1 MTTLIVADRKRWVG
15 SRHLAWDQRSSLS
28 AVWTLP
34 TRVLKGR
41 NASHEL
47 AYVTTM
53 TLAIASGGRSEAF
66 GHISASTV
74 VTMATASSTGWESEA
89 ERSPAKS
96 WIRWWRWLGR
106 HLGREALHLIG
117 KRNDLRCMAIDVFTM
132 ASPVQGVMRGLQEL
146 DVVGNDVHVVLQ
158 VSTVLSFLIRHASW
172 ACSCT
177 TGWIDVLLHV
187 LRDADV
193 LLL

>member
-1 MTTLIVADRKRWVG
+1 MRRVEAR
-15 SRHLAWDQRSSLS
+15 DQRSSLS
-28 AVWTLP
+28 AFWALP
-34 TRVLKGR
+34 ARILKSR
-41 NASHEL
+41 DASHEF
-47 AYVTTM
+47 ADVAAM
-53 TLAIASGGRSEAF
+53 TLAIASGGRSKAF
-66 GHISASTV
+66 GQVSASAV

-96 WIRWWRWLGR
+96 WIRCWRWLGR

-146 DVVGNDVHVVLQ
+146 DVVGNDVQVVLQ
-158 VSTVLSFLIRHASW
+158 VGTFLSFLIRHASW

-177 TGWIDVLLHV
+177 TGWVDVSLHV
-187 LRDADV
+187 LRDANV